1 MLSQGSLWKVMD
13 QNKKKLNV
21 AAAAMDHIHNDCILG
36 MGTGSTVNFL
46 IDLIPDIKNKISAVA
61 SSSLETEKR
70 LKSNGFTVSSLR
82 ELGNLD
88 LYIDG
93 ADEATE
99 NLNLIKGG
107 GGALTRE
114 KILAA
119 ASSKFICIIDDTKL
133 VPFLGKFPLPI
144 EVIPMARSFV
154 SREMIKLKGQPVW
167 REKFL
172 TDNGNDIIDVHNL
185 KITDPLELEA
195 TINQITGVVS
205 VGIFAKRSAD
215 ILLIANNDGI
225 ETINS

>member
-1 MLSQGSLWKVMD
+1 M
-13 QNKKKLNV
+13 
-21 AAAAMDHIHNDCILG
+21 
-36 MGTGSTVNFL
+36 
-46 IDLIPDIKNKISAVA
+46 
-61 SSSLETEKR
+61 
-70 LKSNGFTVSSLR
+70 SNGANNSFM
-82 ELGNLD
+82 EHN
-88 LYIDG
+88 I
-93 ADEATE
+93 
-99 NLNLIKGG
+99 LI
-107 GGALTRE
+107 R
-114 KILAA
+114 
-119 ASSKFICIIDDTKL
+119 KFICIIDDSKL

-144 EVIPMARSFV
+144 EVIPMARSFI

-167 REKFL
+167 RENFL

>member
-1 MLSQGSLWKVMD
+1 MD
-13 QNKKKLNV
+13 QITKKLNV
-21 AAAAMDHIHNDCILG
+21 ATAALDHIHNDCILG

-46 IDLIPDIKNKISAVA
+46 IDLIPDIRNKISAVA

-70 LKSNGFTVSSLR
+70 LKSNGFTVSSLT

-93 ADEATE
+93 ADEATDK
-99 NLNLIKGG
+99 LNLIKGG

-119 ASSKFICIIDDTKL
+119 ASRKFICIIDDSKL

-144 EVIPMARSFV
+144 EVIPMARSFI
-154 SREMIKLKGQPVW
+154 SREMIKLKGQPIW
-167 REKFL
+167 RENFL
-172 TDNGNDIIDVHNL
+172 TDNGNEIIDVHNL
-185 KITDPLELEA
+185 KITNPSELEA

-215 ILLIANNDGI
+215 ILLVANNDGVKD
-225 ETINS
+225 INK

>member
-1 MLSQGSLWKVMD
+1 MD
-13 QNKKKLNV
+13 QITKKLNV
-21 AAAAMDHIHNDCILG
+21 ATAALDHIHNDCILG

-46 IDLIPDIKNKISAVA
+46 IDLIPDIRNKISAVA

-70 LKSNGFTVSSLR
+70 LKSNGFNVSSLT

-88 LYIDG
+88 LYLDG
-93 ADEATE
+93 ADEAT
-99 NLNLIKGG
+99 NKLNLIKGG

-119 ASSKFICIIDDTKL
+119 ASRKFICIIDDSKL

-144 EVIPMARSFV
+144 EVIPMARSFI
-154 SREMIKLKGQPVW
+154 SREMIKLKGQPIW
-167 REKFL
+167 RENFL
-172 TDNGNDIIDVHNL
+172 TDNGNEIIDVHNL
-185 KITDPLELEA
+185 KITNPSELEA

-215 ILLIANNDGI
+215 ILLVANNDGVK
-225 ETINS
+225 EINK

>member
-1 MLSQGSLWKVMD
+1 MD
-13 QNKKKLNV
+13 QITKKLNV
-21 AAAAMDHIHNDCILG
+21 ATAALDHIHNDCILG

-46 IDLIPDIKNKISAVA
+46 IDLIPDIRNKISAVA

-70 LKSNGFTVSSLR
+70 LKSNGFTVSSLT

-93 ADEATE
+93 ADEATDK
-99 NLNLIKGG
+99 LNLIKGG

-119 ASSKFICIIDDTKL
+119 ASRKFICIIDDSKL

-144 EVIPMARSFV
+144 EVIPMARSFI
-154 SREMIKLKGQPVW
+154 SREMIKLKGQPIW
-167 REKFL
+167 RENFL
-172 TDNGNDIIDVHNL
+172 TDNGNEIIDVHNL
-185 KITDPLELEA
+185 KITNPSELEA

-215 ILLIANNDGI
+215 ILLVANNDGVKEI
-225 ETINS
+225 KK

>member
-1 MLSQGSLWKVMD
+1 MD
-13 QNKKKLNV
+13 QITKKLNV
-21 AAAAMDHIHNDCILG
+21 ATAALDHIHNDCILG

-46 IDLIPDIKNKISAVA
+46 IDLIPDIRNKISAVA

-70 LKSNGFTVSSLR
+70 LKSNGFTVSSLT

-93 ADEATE
+93 ADEATDK
-99 NLNLIKGG
+99 LNLIKGG

-119 ASSKFICIIDDTKL
+119 ASRKFICIIDDSKL

-144 EVIPMARSFV
+144 EVIPMARSFI
-154 SREMIKLKGQPVW
+154 SREMIKLKGQPIW
-167 REKFL
+167 RENFL
-172 TDNGNDIIDVHNL
+172 TDNGNEIIDVHNL
-185 KITDPLELEA
+185 KITNPSELEA

-215 ILLIANNDGI
+215 ILLVANNDGVN
-225 ETINS
+225 EINK

>member
-1 MLSQGSLWKVMD
+1 MD
-13 QNKKKLNV
+13 QITKKLNV
-21 AAAAMDHIHNDCILG
+21 ATAALDHIHNDCILG

-46 IDLIPDIKNKISAVA
+46 IDLIPDIRNKISAVA

-70 LKSNGFTVSSLR
+70 LKSNGFTVSSLT

-93 ADEATE
+93 ADEATDK
-99 NLNLIKGG
+99 LNLIKGG

-119 ASSKFICIIDDTKL
+119 ASRKFICIIDDSKL

-144 EVIPMARSFV
+144 EVIPMARSFI
-154 SREMIKLKGQPVW
+154 SREMIKLKGQPIW
-167 REKFL
+167 RENFL
-172 TDNGNDIIDVHNL
+172 TDNGNEIIDVHNL
-185 KITDPLELEA
+185 KITNPSELEA

-215 ILLIANNDGI
+215 ILLIANNDGVKD
-225 ETINS
+225 INK

>member
-1 MLSQGSLWKVMD
+1 MD
-13 QNKKKLNV
+13 QITKKLNV
-21 AAAAMDHIHNDCILG
+21 ATAALDHIHNDCILG

-46 IDLIPDIKNKISAVA
+46 IDLIPDIRNKISAVA

-70 LKSNGFTVSSLR
+70 LKSNGFTVSSLT

-93 ADEATE
+93 ADEATDK
-99 NLNLIKGG
+99 LNLIKGG

-119 ASSKFICIIDDTKL
+119 ASRKFICIIDDSKL

-144 EVIPMARSFV
+144 EVIPMARSFI
-154 SREMIKLKGQPVW
+154 SREMIKLKGQPIW
-167 REKFL
+167 RENFL
-172 TDNGNDIIDVHNL
+172 TDNGNEIIDVHNL
-185 KITDPLELEA
+185 KITNPSELEA

-215 ILLIANNDGI
+215 ILLVANNDGI
-225 ETINS
+225 KEINK

>member
-1 MLSQGSLWKVMD
+1 MD
-13 QNKKKLNV
+13 QITKKLNV
-21 AAAAMDHIHNDCILG
+21 ATAALDHIHNDCILG

-46 IDLIPDIKNKISAVA
+46 IDLIPDIRNKISAVA

-70 LKSNGFTVSSLR
+70 LKSNGFTVSSLT

-93 ADEATE
+93 ADEATDK
-99 NLNLIKGG
+99 LNLIKGG

-119 ASSKFICIIDDTKL
+119 ASRKFICIIDDSKL

-144 EVIPMARSFV
+144 EVIPMARSFI
-154 SREMIKLKGQPVW
+154 SREMIKLKGQPIW
-167 REKFL
+167 RENFL
-172 TDNGNDIIDVHNL
+172 TDNGNEIIDVHNL
-185 KITDPLELEA
+185 KITNPSEIEA

-215 ILLIANNDGI
+215 ILLVANNDGVKEI
-225 ETINS
+225 KK

>member
-1 MLSQGSLWKVMD
+1 MD
-13 QNKKKLNV
+13 QITKKLNV
-21 AAAAMDHIHNDCILG
+21 ATAALDHIHNDCILG

-46 IDLIPDIKNKISAVA
+46 IDLIPDIRNKISAVA

-70 LKSNGFTVSSLR
+70 LKSNGFTVSSLT

-93 ADEATE
+93 ADEATDK
-99 NLNLIKGG
+99 LNLIKGG

-119 ASSKFICIIDDTKL
+119 ASRKFICIIDDSKL

-144 EVIPMARSFV
+144 EVIPMARSFI
-154 SREMIKLKGQPVW
+154 SREMIKLKGQPIW
-167 REKFL
+167 RENFL
-172 TDNGNDIIDVHNL
+172 TDNGNEIIDVHNL
-185 KITDPLELEA
+185 KITNPSELEA

-215 ILLIANNDGI
+215 ILLVANNDGVK
-225 ETINS
+225 EINK

>member
-1 MLSQGSLWKVMD
+1 MD
-13 QNKKKLNV
+13 QITKKLNV
-21 AAAAMDHIHNDCILG
+21 ATAALDHIHNDCILG

-46 IDLIPDIKNKISAVA
+46 IDLIPDIRNKISAVA

-70 LKSNGFTVSSLR
+70 LKSNGFTVSSLT

-93 ADEATE
+93 ADEATDK
-99 NLNLIKGG
+99 LNLIKGG

-119 ASSKFICIIDDTKL
+119 ASRKFICIIDDSKL

-144 EVIPMARSFV
+144 EVIPMARSFI
-154 SREMIKLKGQPVW
+154 SREIIKLKGQPIW
-167 REKFL
+167 RENFL
-172 TDNGNDIIDVHNL
+172 TDNGNEIIDVHNL
-185 KITDPLELEA
+185 KITNPSELEA

-215 ILLIANNDGI
+215 ILLVANNDGVN
-225 ETINS
+225 EINK

>member
-1 MLSQGSLWKVMD
+1 MD
-13 QNKKKLNV
+13 QISKKLNV
-21 AAAAMDHIHNDCILG
+21 ATAALDHIHNDCILG

-46 IDLIPDIKNKISAVA
+46 IDLIPDIRNKISAVA

-70 LKSNGFTVSSLR
+70 LKSNGFTVSSLT

-93 ADEATE
+93 ADEATDK
-99 NLNLIKGG
+99 LNLIKGG

-119 ASSKFICIIDDTKL
+119 ASRKFICIIDDSKL

-144 EVIPMARSFV
+144 EVIPMARSFI
-154 SREMIKLKGQPVW
+154 SREMIKLKGQPIW
-167 REKFL
+167 RENFL
-172 TDNGNDIIDVHNL
+172 TDNGNEIIDVHNL
-185 KITDPLELEA
+185 KITNPSELEA

-215 ILLIANNDGI
+215 ILLVANNDGVK
-225 ETINS
+225 EINK

>member
-1 MLSQGSLWKVMD
+1 MD
-13 QNKKKLNV
+13 RITKKLNV
-21 AAAAMDHIHNDCILG
+21 ATAALDHIHNDCILG

-46 IDLIPDIKNKISAVA
+46 IDLIPDIRNKISAVA

-70 LKSNGFTVSSLR
+70 LKSNGFTVSSLT

-93 ADEATE
+93 ADEATDK
-99 NLNLIKGG
+99 LNLIKGG

-119 ASSKFICIIDDTKL
+119 ASRKFICIIDDSKL

-144 EVIPMARSFV
+144 EVIPMARSFI
-154 SREMIKLKGQPVW
+154 SREMIKLKGQPIW
-167 REKFL
+167 RENFL
-172 TDNGNDIIDVHNL
+172 TDNGNEIIDVHNL
-185 KITDPLELEA
+185 KITNPSELEA

-215 ILLIANNDGI
+215 ILLVANNDGVK
-225 ETINS
+225 EINK

>member
-1 MLSQGSLWKVMD
+1 MD
-13 QNKKKLNV
+13 QITKKLNV
-21 AAAAMDHIHNDCILG
+21 ATAALDHIHNDCILG

-46 IDLIPDIKNKISAVA
+46 IDLIPDIRNKISAVA

-70 LKSNGFTVSSLR
+70 LKSNGFTVSSLT

-93 ADEATE
+93 ADEATDK
-99 NLNLIKGG
+99 LNLIKGG

-119 ASSKFICIIDDTKL
+119 ASRKFICIIDDSKL

-144 EVIPMARSFV
+144 EVIPMARSFI
-154 SREMIKLKGQPVW
+154 SREIIKLKGQPIW
-167 REKFL
+167 RENFL
-172 TDNGNDIIDVHNL
+172 TDNGNEIIDVHNL
-185 KITDPLELEA
+185 KITNPSELEA

-215 ILLIANNDGI
+215 ILLVANNGGVK
-225 ETINS
+225 EINK

>member
-1 MLSQGSLWKVMD
+1 MD
-13 QNKKKLNV
+13 QITKKLNV
-21 AAAAMDHIHNDCILG
+21 ATAALDHIHNDCILG

-46 IDLIPDIKNKISAVA
+46 IDLIPDIRNKISAVA

-70 LKSNGFTVSSLR
+70 LKSNGFTVSSLT

-93 ADEATE
+93 ADEATDK
-99 NLNLIKGG
+99 LNLIKGG

-119 ASSKFICIIDDTKL
+119 ASRKFICIIDDSKL

-144 EVIPMARSFV
+144 EVIPMARSFI
-154 SREMIKLKGQPVW
+154 SREMIKLKGQPIW
-167 REKFL
+167 RENFL
-172 TDNGNDIIDVHNL
+172 TDNGNEIIDVHNL
-185 KITDPLELEA
+185 KITNPSELEA

-215 ILLIANNDGI
+215 ILLVANNGGVK
-225 ETINS
+225 EINK